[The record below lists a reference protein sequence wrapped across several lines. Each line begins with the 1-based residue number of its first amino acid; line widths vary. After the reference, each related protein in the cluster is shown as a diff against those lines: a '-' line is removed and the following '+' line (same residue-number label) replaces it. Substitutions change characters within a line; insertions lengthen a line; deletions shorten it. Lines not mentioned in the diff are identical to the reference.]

1 MEDLWHI
8 EGLKHSRMRL
18 IIAGKRIIQ
27 AVITGELVWMLYKFY
42 HSGRC
47 AFIRVVQK
55 FEEIMEDTNVTN

>member
-1 MEDLWHI
+1 MAHRGFETFSDAFDYCR
-8 EGLKHSRMRL
+8 EKNYP
-18 IIAGKRIIQ
+18 IQ

-42 HSGRC
+42 PSGRC